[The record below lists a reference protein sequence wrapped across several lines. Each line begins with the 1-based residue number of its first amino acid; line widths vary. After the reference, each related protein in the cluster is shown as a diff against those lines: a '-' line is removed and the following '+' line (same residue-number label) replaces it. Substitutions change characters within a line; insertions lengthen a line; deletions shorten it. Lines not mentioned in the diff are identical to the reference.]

1 MTKLAILERDNKA
14 ARAVFDATLKV
25 TRADTYCGYRSEVDT
40 GWKHAF
46 IITNKDGSDV
56 TIFQWT
62 YAGGAGGL
70 DVFKHASIAD
80 AIAQLRAMFD

>member
-1 MTKLAILERDNKA
+1 MTAIEIPNATDEA
-14 ARAVFDATLKV
+14 AHVIFNATLQV
-25 TRADTYCGYRSEVDT
+25 TREPEYGGYRCEVDN